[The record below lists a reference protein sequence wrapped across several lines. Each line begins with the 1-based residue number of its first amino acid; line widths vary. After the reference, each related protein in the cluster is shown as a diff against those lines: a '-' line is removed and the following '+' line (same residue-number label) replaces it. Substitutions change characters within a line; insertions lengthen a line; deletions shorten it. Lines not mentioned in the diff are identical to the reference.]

1 MTDPYK
7 VLGVNMNATDEEIK
21 KAYRDLARKYHPD
34 KYANTDLADLA
45 AEKMKEINAAYEE
58 ICKIRSAGNSG
69 NNGNNG
75 YGGYNGG
82 YRGNYSGYY
91 GAGGFN
97 THSGNEKYSQIRRL
111 INMGYADEAERMLNE
126 LGEGIRDAEWDFLMG
141 CVDTKK
147 GRFADAEMRFSSAC
161 DKEPYNME
169 YRMAR
174 DNLRRR
180 ASGYGGGYRTTG
192 ADGCCSPCTMLCCAD
207 TCCECMGGDLVGC
220 C

>member
-1 MTDPYK
+1 MMDPYK
-7 VLGVNMNATDEEIK
+7 VLGVHMNSTDEEIK

-34 KYANTDLADLA
+34 KYADTDLAELA

-58 ICKIRSAGNSG
+58 INRLRATGSQSSS
-69 NNGNNG
+69 
-75 YGGYNGG
+75 GGYNGG
-82 YRGNYSGYY
+82 YS
-91 GAGGFN
+91 AGGYN
-97 THSGNEKYSQIRRL
+97 NHSENEKYSQIRRL

-141 CVDTKK
+141 CVDTRK

-169 YRMAR
+169 YRSAR

-180 ASGYGGGYRTTG
+180 AAGYGGGYRTTG
-192 ADGCCSPCTMLCCAD
+192 SDDCCSPCTMLCCAD

>member
-7 VLGVNMNATDEEIK
+7 VLGVNMNSTDEEIK

-58 ICKIRSAGNSG
+58 IGRLRLNGAKSQ
-69 NNGNNG
+69 NGN
-75 YGGYNGG
+75 YNGG
-82 YRGNYSGYY
+82 YN
-91 GAGGFN
+91 AGGFN
-97 THSGNEKYSQIRRL
+97 THSENEKYAQIRRL

-141 CVDTKK
+141 CVDTRK
-147 GRFADAEMRFSSAC
+147 GRFADAEMRFTSAC

-169 YRMAR
+169 YRMAK

-180 ASGYGGGYRTTG
+180 ASGYGGGYRTVEN
-192 ADGCCSPCTMLCCAD
+192 DVCCSPCTMLCCAD